1 MRIISFEVF
10 GMIYDHHAKQLETE
24 LNEIDGISARVSLA
38 SKLVMLTSQQL
49 FDFQLVLDVIH
60 QHGYE
65 TEELDVDFINGNDLA
80 LSGSSA

>member
-10 GMIYDHHAKQLETE
+10 GMIYDHHAEQLEAE
-24 LNEIDGISARVSLA
+24 LNEIDGISVRVSVE
-38 SKLVMLTSQQL
+38 SKLVMITSQQL
-49 FDFQLVLDVIH
+49 FDFQLVLDVIQ